1 MNIAE
6 LLATLSKHRGV
17 VALCS
22 AIILN
27 FVGQGSM
34 SPVLPLFTES
44 LGAGATLIGLVV
56 VMFTVGRLLMS
67 LPGGILTQ
75 RLGRKPLLVAGVT
88 LAGVGTL
95 LAAFSQDA
103 GQLLGFR
110 LLSGLGNGTFL
121 VAAIVYLKDISTTE
135 TRARYQSL
143 NELSIVFGLSVGSVI
158 GGLLADAVSLRAPFF
173 LQAAMTAMAVPVILL
188 FIPETKR
195 LVDSQEAAAPPVA
208 TGAGSSRKLMQGLLL
223 NPGFLVVALFTLWIV
238 ATRWGGRFVIM
249 PIFAEG
255 KGFSPGDLGVF
266 FFFTHVP
273 QFFAVILAGYLADR
287 YGRKMAIAPAAVLY
301 SLGIALFIFTESYW
315 MLLLSGVIMG
325 IGEGLTGPPMAAYFV
340 DMAPRG
346 LEGFTLGLYGTFG
359 GGGALI
365 GAVLLGSIADA
376 TSFESA
382 LWVDVIILMT
392 LAMALLI
399 IAGETSTKRLRQR
412 PQET

>member
-1 MNIAE
+1 MNVAG
-6 LLATLSKHRGV
+6 LLAILSRHRGV
-17 VALCS
+17 VALCG

-44 LGAGATLIGLVV
+44 FGAGATLIGLVV

-75 RLGRKPLLVAGVT
+75 RLGRKPVLVAGIT
-88 LAGVGTL
+88 LAGAGTL

-121 VAAIVYLKDISTTE
+121 VAAIVYLRDISTTG

-143 NELSIVFGLSVGSVI
+143 NELSIVFGLSIGSLI

-173 LQAAMTAMAVPVILL
+173 LQAAMTALAVPIILV
-188 FIPETKR
+188 FIPETKGS
-195 LVDSQEAAAPPVA
+195 VDSQEAAAPTVA
-208 TGAGSSRKLMQGLLL
+208 AEAHNRRKLMRGLLL
-223 NPGFLVVALFTLWIV
+223 NPGFLAVALFSLWIV

-249 PIFAEG
+249 AIFAEE

-273 QFFAVILAGYLADR
+273 QLFAVILAGYLADR
-287 YGRKMAIAPAAVLY
+287 YGRKMTIAPAAVLY
-301 SLGIALFIFTESYW
+301 SLGIALFIYTESYW
-315 MLLLSGVIMG
+315 MLLLSGVVMG
-325 IGEGLTGPPMAAYFV
+325 IGEGLSGPPLVAYFV

-365 GAVLLGSIADA
+365 GATLLGSIADV

-382 LWVDVIILMT
+382 LWVDIIILMG
-392 LAMALLI
+392 LALAVLV
-399 IAGETSTKRLRQR
+399 IARETSARRLRQ
-412 PQET
+412 T